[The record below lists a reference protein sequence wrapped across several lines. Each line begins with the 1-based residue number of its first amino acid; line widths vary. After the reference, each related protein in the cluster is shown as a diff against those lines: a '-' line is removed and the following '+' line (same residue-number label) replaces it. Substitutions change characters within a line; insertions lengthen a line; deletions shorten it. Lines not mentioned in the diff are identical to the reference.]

1 MIINLILT
9 KEEGISN
16 NLKLPVMKKLL
27 FLMMIGFFST
37 CLYAQK
43 ELEETKVEPPHFRGV
58 IIEKE
63 TPVIEKS
70 PICRYIEKELVYPEE
85 AKDFFH
91 EGVVVVQFTV
101 KADASVSDFIVEN
114 SVSYELDRSVI
125 DCLKSTDG
133 MWIPGKVNGINSPME
148 KKVYVKFDVLD
159 TPSLNELALSSY
171 NTAIKRYQK
180 AVAYKDNPVM
190 AENKKNKKSERRF
203 NWSLNHLEKATTYK
217 PNDPSILFWQAR
229 NYSQLG
235 DFAKMNEKLEKYLE
249 IINAQMAMEEF
260 EDGYDLAVIVH

>member
-1 MIINLILT
+1 
-9 KEEGISN
+9 
-16 NLKLPVMKKLL
+16 MKKLW

-43 ELEETKVEPPHFRGV
+43 ELAETKVEPPHFKGQ

-63 TPVIEKS
+63 TPVVEKS
-70 PICRYIEKELVYPEE
+70 PICCYIEKELVYPKEE
-85 AKDFFH
+85 RELFH

-101 KADASVSDFIVEN
+101 KADATVSDFIVEN
-114 SVSYELDRSVI
+114 SVSYELDNSVI

-133 MWIPGKVNGINSPME
+133 MWVPGKVNGINAPME

-171 NTAIKRYQK
+171 HTAIKRYQK
-180 AVAYKDNPVM
+180 AVAYKDNPLM
-190 AENKKNKKSERRF
+190 ATNRKIKKSERLF
-203 NWSLNHLEKATTYK
+203 NRSLNHLEKATTYK

-229 NYSQLG
+229 NYHQLG
-235 DFAKMNEKLEKYLE
+235 DFAKMNEKIERYLE
-249 IINAQMAMEEF
+249 RINAQMAMEEF
-260 EDGYDLAVIVH
+260 EDSYDLAVIVH